1 MSDVKEA
8 AKSKPESAP
17 KASVK
22 VEKQSPTCIYLG
34 PNLPG
39 GRLLQST
46 VFRGGIPE
54 YLKPLL
60 EELPDVE
67 ELIVPVDIMSE
78 VQERIGKTG
87 TAEYVAYQTILKGE
101 N

>member
-1 MSDVKEA
+1 MSDTKEMP
-8 AKSKPESAP
+8 KVKPEGTT
-17 KASVK
+17 KATTK
-22 VEKQSPTCIYLG
+22 VEKPTGSRIYLG

-46 VFRGGIPE
+46 VFRGGVSE

-60 EELPDVE
+60 EEIPEVA
-67 ELIVPVDIMSE
+67 ELIVPVETISE
-78 VQERIGKTG
+78 VQGRISKTG
-87 TAEYVAYQTILKGE
+87 TAEYVAYQTILKGV